1 MSVFQVRVAFGP
13 LDRSRWVEV
22 DVVVDTGATLTKIP
36 RSLAEDLGLA
46 PEGTVTVR
54 LGDGHL
60 IERVVASAVIR
71 CEGRQR
77 IIPLS
82 LGEESEP
89 AVLGATALEIL
100 SLSPDPVNEV
110 LVPTVAYE
118 LLAVAG

>member
-1 MSVFQVRVAFGP
+1 MFQVRVALGP
-13 LDRSRWVEV
+13 LDRSRWTEV

-36 RSLAEDLGLA
+36 PSLAKELGLV

-54 LGDGHL
+54 LGNGHL

-71 CEGRQR
+71 CEGRER
-77 IIPLS
+77 TIPVS
-82 LGEESEP
+82 VGEESET
-89 AVLGATALEIL
+89 AVLGATAMEIL